1 MIFKEFLSQ
10 LDEMSMKAGD
20 LEADLKRI
28 FDHYSKHAVGEGD
41 HIGDIETVQIMRY
54 RHGKSGVDFFVKN
67 KERVGICVWN
77 KFKIKL
83 GEILEVDNIYIMP
96 EERNKD
102 LYYKYLYFLKNVNHE
117 KILIG
122 TVHSTPQR
130 GFLKKMHNL
139 KRFDVK
145 WVNINTGETDEFE
158 REKYESRPTDWRIL
172 IESDSVGHEAF
183 ERYHVPLDRFSEMQC
198 SFFRNHYDWLFEG
211 IEDL

>member
-28 FDHYSKHAVGEGD
+28 FDHYSKHAVGDGD

-130 GFLKKMHNL
+130 EFLKKMHNL

-158 REKYESRPTDWRIL
+158 REKYENRPTDWRIL
-172 IESDSVGHEAF
+172 IESDSVGEETF
-183 ERYHVPLDRFSEMQC
+183 DRYHVPLEKLLELNR

-211 IEDL
+211 MEEI